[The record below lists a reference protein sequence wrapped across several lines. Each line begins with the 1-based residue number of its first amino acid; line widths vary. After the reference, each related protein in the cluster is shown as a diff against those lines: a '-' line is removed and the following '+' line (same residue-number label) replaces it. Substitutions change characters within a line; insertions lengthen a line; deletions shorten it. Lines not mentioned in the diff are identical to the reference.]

1 MKVVLASSSPR
12 RAKLLKQI
20 NLSFVVDPSDVD
32 ENGTNLP
39 DPVDLVEH
47 LAMLKGRD
55 VAARHKD
62 AFIIA
67 ADTIVSL
74 NDEILGKPEDEED
87 AFETLKTLS
96 DNTHQVYTGVL
107 LCSVDQSGNISKE
120 FSFTERTNVTFGAL
134 TDSEI
139 NHYISTK
146 SPMDKA
152 GAYGIQ
158 DDLGSLFV
166 KRIDG
171 DYYNVVGFPL
181 YAFYQHVKT
190 SFPDLS
196 KNLFFNA

>member
-20 NLSFVVDPSDVD
+20 NISFEVDPSDVD
-32 ENGTNLP
+32 ENSNNLS
-39 DPVDLVEH
+39 DPVALVEY

-62 AFIIA
+62 SFIIA
-67 ADTIVSL
+67 ADTIVCL
-74 NDEILGKPEDEED
+74 HNEILGKPEDEEH
-87 AFETLKTLS
+87 AFKTLKML
-96 DNTHQVYTGVL
+96 NNYTHQVFTGVF
-107 LCSVDQSGNISKE
+107 LCTVDQSGNISRE
-120 FSFTERTNVTFGAL
+120 ISFTERTNVTFGAL

-139 NHYISTK
+139 NHYILTK

-181 YAFYQHVKT
+181 HAFYQQVKT
-190 SFPDLS
+190 SFPELS
-196 KNLFFNA
+196 KKLFFNT

>member
-20 NLSFVVDPSDVD
+20 NILFEVDPSNVD
-32 ENGTNLP
+32 ENGIILS
-39 DPVDLVEH
+39 DPVAIVEH
-47 LAMLKGRD
+47 LAKLKGRD

-62 AFIIA
+62 SFIIA
-67 ADTIVSL
+67 ADTIVCL
-74 NDEILGKPEDEED
+74 NDKVLGKPEDEEH
-87 AFETLKTLS
+87 AFNTLKTLS
-96 DNTHQVYTGVL
+96 DKTHQVYTGVF
-107 LCSVDQSGNISKE
+107 LCSVDQSGNIFKE
-120 FSFTERTNVTFGAL
+120 FSFTERTNVTFGTL

-181 YAFYQHVKT
+181 HAFYQHVKT
-190 SFPDLS
+190 SFPELS
-196 KNLFFNA
+196 NNLFFNA